1 MTVYDPPSALSAFIY
16 EERTRNRTVKQLGST
31 PILDDGAGTWCA
43 VRPAGEVQVKYVLVL
58 VSCGEVQVKYVLVL
72 VSCGEVQV
80 LYCCWS
86 SVVYWR
92 SQTSWSV
99 EAYLAH
105 PPPHTHMTLTHMP
118 ATLTITGFQSKEQI
132 KRHLRT

>member
-43 VRPAGEVQVKYVLVL
+43 VRPA
-58 VSCGEVQVKYVLVL
+58 GEVQVKYVLVL